1 MSCYVSDEIVSGINS
16 QHNGYSSARRLT
28 LALLRAVPL
37 SSTSHMTNYL
47 HWLLKPGKTQQVGG
61 ELEGQV
67 IGSGTYQS

>member
-28 LALLRAVPL
+28 LALLRAVLL

-61 ELEGQV
+61 GPEGQV
-67 IGSGTYQS
+67 IGSGMYQS